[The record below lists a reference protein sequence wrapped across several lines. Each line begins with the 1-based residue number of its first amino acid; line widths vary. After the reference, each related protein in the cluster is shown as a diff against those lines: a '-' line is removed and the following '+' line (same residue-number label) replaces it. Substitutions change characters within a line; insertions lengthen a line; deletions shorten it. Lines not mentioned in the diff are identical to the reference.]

1 MAKALAGIAQ
11 RVRLGQC
18 SPSIQK
24 GVDRAVNDNR
34 AYVSASLP
42 AADPDQVGLS
52 PPALARMTDV
62 MQREVDSRHVPGVS
76 MMIARRGK
84 VAYRQDVGAL
94 RPGGPAL
101 RSDAIFRIYSMT
113 KPIASVALMMLVDE
127 GKLFV
132 SDPIGKFVPELAD
145 VKVGVVKDGKI
156 ELVAARR
163 AITIQDLLRHTSGLT
178 YAFTGNTL
186 VQQLYSAAQ
195 LFAPDP
201 ANARQPL
208 VRDISTAEFVAALA
222 KLPLIDQP
230 GASWN
235 YSHSTDVIGRVV
247 EIVSGQRLSAFLHE
261 RIFKPL
267 GMSDT
272 DFFLPADK
280 RARLADP
287 FDRDPDTGKPVQ
299 LIETETAPLFE
310 SGGGGLFSTMD
321 DYARFAQM
329 LYLGGTL
336 GSTRFIARKSLEY
349 MTADHLGPDVP
360 IVNTNL
366 LPPGHGF
373 GLGFAVRREVGR
385 APTVGTLGEFFWG
398 GLAGT
403 VFWIAPQEELVA
415 MMMIQG
421 PGQRDYY
428 RYLFRNLVYAALV

>member
-1 MAKALAGIAQ
+1 M
-11 RVRLGQC
+11 
-18 SPSIQK
+18 
-24 GVDRAVNDNR
+24 NDNR
-34 AYVSASLP
+34 TGYLTALP
-42 AADPDQVGLS
+42 AAEPDEVGLS
-52 PPALARMTDV
+52 PGALARLTAV
-62 MQREVDSRHVPGVS
+62 MQREVDSRRVPGVS

-84 VAYRQDVGAL
+84 VAYRQEVGAL
-94 RPGGPAL
+94 RPGGPPM

-127 GKLFV
+127 GKLFI
-132 SDPIGKFVPELAD
+132 SDPIGKFIPELANA
-145 VKVGVVKDGKI
+145 KVGVVKDGKI
-156 ELVAARR
+156 ELAAARR

-178 YAFTGNTL
+178 YAFTGTTP
-186 VQQLYSAAQ
+186 VQRLYASSQ

-201 ANARQPL
+201 ANAKQPL
-208 VRDISTAEFVAALA
+208 IHDVSTAEFVVALA

-247 EIVSGQRLSAFLHE
+247 EIASGQRFSVFLQE

-267 GMSDT
+267 GMIDT
-272 DFFLPADK
+272 DFFCLPDK
-280 RARLADP
+280 RDRLAEP
-287 FDRDPDTGKPVQ
+287 FDRDPDNGKPVQ
-299 LIETETAPLFE
+299 LIETETPPLFE

-321 DYARFAQM
+321 DYARFTQM

-336 GSTRFIARKSLEY
+336 GSTRFIGRKSLEY
-349 MTADHLGPDVP
+349 MAADHLGPDVP
-360 IVNTNL
+360 IINTNL
-366 LPPGHGF
+366 LPAGHGF
-373 GLGFAVRREVGR
+373 GLGFAVRRELGR
-385 APTVGTLGEFFWG
+385 APTVGTPGEFFWG